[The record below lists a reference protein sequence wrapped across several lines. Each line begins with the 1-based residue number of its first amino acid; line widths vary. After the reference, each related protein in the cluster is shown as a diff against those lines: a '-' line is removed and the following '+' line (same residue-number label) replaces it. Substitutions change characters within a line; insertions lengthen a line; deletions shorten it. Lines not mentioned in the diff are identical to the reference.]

1 MNIYT
6 AISLGI
12 AIAGFISGIIA
23 KIANLSTKYGR
34 IAEKME
40 TNEKRDEEER
50 AKNNVK
56 FNELYNRMSAN
67 ESNAK
72 ETQAKVDVLMGT
84 CNRIESKLDRIIERE
99 VKK

>member
-12 AIAGFISGIIA
+12 AIAGFIGGIIA
-23 KIANLSTKYGR
+23 KVADLSTKYGR
-34 IAEKME
+34 LTEKME
-40 TNEKRDEEER
+40 INEKRDEEER
-50 AKNNVK
+50 AKSSVK
-56 FNELYNRMSAN
+56 FSELYNRMSTT

-99 VKK
+99 TK

>member
-6 AISLGI
+6 SICLGI
-12 AIAGFISGIIA
+12 TIAGFIGGIIA
-23 KIANLSTKYGR
+23 RVADLSTRYGR
-34 IAEKME
+34 LTEKME

-50 AKNNVK
+50 AKSSVK
-56 FNELYNRMSAN
+56 FSELYNHMT